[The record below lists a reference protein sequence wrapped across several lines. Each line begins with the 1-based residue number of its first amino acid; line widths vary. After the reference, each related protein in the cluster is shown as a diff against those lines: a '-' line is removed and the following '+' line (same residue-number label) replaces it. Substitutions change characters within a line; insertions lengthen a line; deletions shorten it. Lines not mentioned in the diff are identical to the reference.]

1 MISFPV
7 SWPHKALS
15 PNSRVHWV
23 VKARATAGDRFAAK
37 VNARVAGAHKLKL
50 DRPAVKLTFRPP
62 DRRRRDQDNLIASC
76 KAILDGIAEALGID
90 DSRFVLTFEVGE
102 PARGGRIDVT
112 ISEAGA

>member
-15 PNSRVHWV
+15 PNSRVHWG

-50 DRPAVKLTFRPP
+50 DRPAVHLVFRPP
-62 DRRRRDQDNLIASC
+62 VRRNRDDDNMVASC
-76 KAILDGIAEALGID
+76 KAILDGIADALRVD
-90 DSRFVLTFEVGE
+90 DSRFILTFEWGE
-102 PARGGRIDVT
+102 PVRGGRIDVT